1 MIHVEMLRW
10 RGDDDRIVNAMATA
24 GGPLGDTLH
33 APVYADLGPQVLV
46 VLFKMSALSVRGGCP
61 LGSFPIFNYGPG
73 SRKLPFH
80 LRFAILS
87 RRRDT
92 HGVICDGGY
101 GHVDM
106 MDMDVM

>member
-46 VLFKMSALSVRGGCP
+46 VLFKMSALSVRGDAP
-61 LGSFPIFNYGPG
+61 LAR
-73 SRKLPFH
+73 SRSSDMVQEAASWFSICLLPFC
-80 LRFAILS
+80 L
-87 RRRDT
+87 
-92 HGVICDGGY
+92 
-101 GHVDM
+101 
-106 MDMDVM
+106 DVGTLMV

>member
-10 RGDDDRIVNAMATA
+10 CGDDDRIVNAMATA

-61 LGSFPIFNYGPG
+61 LGSFPIFHYGPG
-73 SRKLPFH
+73 SRKAGFPFAHYLPFC
-80 LRFAILS
+80 F
-87 RRRDT
+87 
-92 HGVICDGGY
+92 
-101 GHVDM
+101 
-106 MDMDVM
+106 DVVALMV